1 MLGCDAGVAPNDNS
15 AMVIDWKVDTI
26 AIQSAILQS
35 TLRIRGTSLNNLFI
49 VGHNHRD
56 SGILFRFDG
65 NSWKAIS
72 TAQPGDVVSDLLP
85 LSESNVIAAGFDVA
99 GHSIINL
106 WNGLA
111 WSRQVLP
118 QPDHR
123 LTAVGGSPE
132 SGIWAGGYS
141 RTLYRFDGTHWNQSA
156 FNPLVHDSSQFYVH
170 AIMSIPGRNNFLLT
184 HDRDTQPLVGYE
196 SSTWVTNA
204 DKLSWRHFWSFGG
217 QSDHV
222 HSLWPLSSDLAL
234 ISQQYGLYKAY
245 DPGNSTNLETID
257 FPTPIW
263 DLFGTSNSDLFA
275 VGSSQLYHYDGAGW
289 ITLAL
294 PRASSMQLFSVWTD
308 GPTIVILGT
317 PVGTSAKLTV
327 FRGSRAWFFQSQTM
341 GR

>member
-1 MLGCDAGVAPNDNS
+1 
-15 AMVIDWKVDTI
+15 MVINWKVDTI
-26 AIQSAILQS
+26 AVQSAIVQS

-56 SGILFRFDG
+56 AGILFRFNG

-85 LSESNVIAAGFDVA
+85 LSESNVIAAGYDAA
-99 GHSIINL
+99 GHSIISI

-141 RTLYRFDGTHWNQSA
+141 RMLYRFDGTNWNQSA
-156 FNPLVHDSSQFYVH
+156 FDPLVHDSSQFYVH
-170 AIMSIPGRNNFLLT
+170 SIISIPGRNNFLLT
-184 HDRDTQPLVGYE
+184 HDRGYA
-196 SSTWVTNA
+196 SSTWVTNS
-204 DKLSWRHFWSFGG
+204 DKVSWRHFWSFGL
-217 QSDHV
+217 SDYV
-222 HSLWPLSSDLAL
+222 HSLWPLSSNLAL
-234 ISQQYGLYKAY
+234 IGQPYGLFKAY
-245 DPGNSTNLETID
+245 DSGDSTNLETID

-275 VGSSQLYHYDGAGW
+275 VGGSHLYHYDGSGW
-289 ITLAL
+289 TTLTL
-294 PRASSMQLFSVWTD
+294 PNASSMQLTSAWTD
-308 GPTIVILGT
+308 GSTIVILGT
-317 PVGTSAKLTV
+317 PVGISTELIAY
-327 FRGSRAWFFQSQTM
+327 RGSRLWFLQSQQI
-341 GR
+341 GK